1 MCNSKLHTQDKV
13 SKSRD
18 EFMSYCI
25 SNEPDMENLLIMT
38 DRIMNRLK
46 RQLMPENQKHQ
57 LTKL

>member
-1 MCNSKLHTQDKV
+1 
-13 SKSRD
+13 
-18 EFMSYCI
+18 MSYCI